1 MLELMQVLLPQV
13 PPAPKGVTLRRQLG
27 RLGRW
32 KVEVFKQGYRS
43 QLLNG
48 ERLEEAMLMRA
59 RGLSFT
65 QIGAHFNVHKDT
77 ARVAIRNR
85 E

>member
-1 MLELMQVLLPQV
+1 MLELMDVLRPQV
-13 PPAPKGVTLRRQLG
+13 PPEPKGVTLEHRLG
-27 RLGRW
+27 RLSR
-32 KVEVFKQGYRS
+32 KVVLFNRGSRS
-43 QLLNG
+43 LLLNG
-48 ERLEEAMLMRA
+48 ERLKEAIMMRA